1 MKYVCL
7 FLKSLI
13 YLLSP
18 MPGLKFQNQ
27 QNPCGTRKLCS
38 VYPHSKGNISSS
50 VSSQFPCS
58 AAQKLLMR
66 TPPDEWKH
74 SQVLQPFKC
83 LETSFILFILLR
95 FLEES
100 YTASPLGD

>member
-1 MKYVCL
+1 
-7 FLKSLI
+7 
-13 YLLSP
+13 

-66 TPPDEWKH
+66 TPLMNGNIVKF
-74 SQVLQPFKC
+74 SN
-83 LETSFILFILLR
+83 LLNV
-95 FLEES
+95 
-100 YTASPLGD
+100 